1 MLRWALPVSGDRP
14 RWWIEAFFI
23 VWLLWIYDAVSNL
36 APMREAAAMR
46 HAWEVL
52 HFEQRLHIDPE
63 KALNHWMSLHLGLGW
78 WVSNYYDNAHFVVT
92 LGLVW
97 WLWWRRPEHYRGLR
111 TSLVLINVIGF
122 TVYWLWPMAPPRLLI
137 GGGFVDIVA
146 VTHAFGAWH
155 AGLLKSVANQFA
167 AMPSLHMAW
176 ATWCAIVVWRL
187 YGKHRWVATVW
198 LYPAI
203 TAVAVMATANHF
215 LTDVVAGVLTA
226 FVATWMANGLQG
238 YLDRRATKKS
248 RGKEAPSCELA
259 AIGNTNTSVA
269 TSVTSHPR

>member
-46 HAWEVL
+46 HAWGVL

-176 ATWCAIVVWRL
+176 ATWCAIVLWRL

-198 LYPAI
+198 LYPAV

-226 FVATWMANGLQG
+226 FVATWMANWLQG
-238 YLDRRATKKS
+238 YLDRRTTKKS
-248 RGKEAPSCELA
+248 QSKEAPSCELA
-259 AIGNTNTSVA
+259 AIGNS
-269 TSVTSHPR
+269 R